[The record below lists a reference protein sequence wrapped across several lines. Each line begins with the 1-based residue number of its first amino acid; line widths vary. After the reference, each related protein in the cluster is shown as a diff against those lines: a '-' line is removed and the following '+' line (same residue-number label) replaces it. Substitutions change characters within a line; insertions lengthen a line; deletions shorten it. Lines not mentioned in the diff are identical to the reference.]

1 MEDYCCGIKYYEE
14 GDLDKA
20 RSVFNKLLS
29 NNAFKGKPNVYRW
42 LGIIELSVLNYEG
55 ASHYFKCAI
64 DEGSEVLDKF
74 TEPACRE
81 KDKDALAW
89 AYHDYGY
96 TLLAQNDLGEAKIYL
111 KKAMDLAPGKA
122 WFINDLGYCCYKLED
137 WKNADTM
144 FNTALKEEKNGYTH
158 ILLGRT
164 YYKEGNEENALMN
177 YNEAFQIFL
186 KKINKRNLKEI
197 EQLFKEDGIDKQKIG
212 NILQIVN
219 ILNNKSQI
227 ELDHEA
233 YSKAQD
239 LLLDARTLGELIQN
253 YIESNDTFLPIEKK
267 TYKESIATTC
277 NNLGLLFYKKG
288 LYEASK
294 KEYERGLMI
303 YELPE
308 IYHNLG
314 ILYQELGD
322 EKLSE
327 KFLKIA
333 HRIDPRIRNEKA
345 KDSLS
350 ESKGDAPSSWWDWWF
365 GNSKRFHRLPISA
378 RFWVGSMLILA
389 CALFIINLAYVS
401 LPSTDTIT
409 NETTQKFANNITS
422 VYKHAPVSI
431 ESKIIILA
439 VLLFVLFFP
448 QIKSFA
454 VKDVKFELEPISKGS
469 GGKQLQ
475 N

>member
-42 LGIIELSVLNYEG
+42 LGIIELSVLNYED

-64 DEGSEVLDKF
+64 DEGSEILDKF

-96 TLLAQNDLGEAKIYL
+96 TLLAQNDLGEAKLYL
-111 KKAMDLAPGKA
+111 KKAMDLAPGKV
-122 WFINDLGYCCYKLED
+122 WFINDLGYCYYKLED

-164 YYKEGNEENALMN
+164 YYKEGKEENAVMN

-186 KKINKRNLKEI
+186 KKIDKRDLKEI
-197 EQLFKEDGIDKQKIG
+197 EHLFKEDGINKQKIE
-212 NILQIVN
+212 NISQIVN

-227 ELDHEA
+227 ELDHET

-239 LLLDARTLGELIQN
+239 LLLEARKLGELIQN
-253 YIESNDTFLPIEKK
+253 YIESNDKFLPIEKK

-288 LYEASK
+288 LYEAAK

-308 IYHNLG
+308 IYYNLG
-314 ILYQELGD
+314 ILYQEIGD
-322 EKLSE
+322 EKRSE
-327 KFLKIA
+327 KFIKIA
-333 HRIDPRIRNEKA
+333 HGIDPRIGNEKA
-345 KDSLS
+345 KDSS
-350 ESKGDAPSSWWDWWF
+350 PESKEDAPSSWWDWWF
-365 GNSKRFHRLPISA
+365 GNSKRFHWFPISA
-378 RFWVGSMLILA
+378 RSLVGSILVIV
-389 CALFIINLAYVS
+389 CAYFIFNLVYIS
-401 LPSTDTIT
+401 WPSTDTIT
-409 NETTQKFANNITS
+409 NETTQKLANNVTS
-422 VYKHAPVSI
+422 VYTHTQVSI

-439 VLLFVLFFP
+439 VLLFILLFP

-454 VKDVKFELEPISKGS
+454 IKDVKFELEPISKGS

-475 N
+475 S